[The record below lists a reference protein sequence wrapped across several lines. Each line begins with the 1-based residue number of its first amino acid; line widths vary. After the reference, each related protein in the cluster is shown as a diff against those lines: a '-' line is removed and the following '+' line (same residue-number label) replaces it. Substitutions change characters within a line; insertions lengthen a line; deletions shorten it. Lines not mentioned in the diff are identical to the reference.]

1 MEHFRSA
8 VACLVGVIAIV
19 SLMAILVM
27 SSNTQSQSCQTELCD
42 LLVQCELGLP
52 HAPEPDAG
60 KEPTLAPPRIDDPV
74 STADNPVR
82 TPSLG
87 QSVYVQI
94 KTDHSDIEVG
104 WASGELLG
112 R

>member
-1 MEHFRSA
+1 MEHLRSA

-19 SLMAILVM
+19 CLMAILLI
-27 SSNTQSQSCQTELCD
+27 SSNTQRQSCRTELCD
-42 LLVQCELGLP
+42 NLVQCELVLP
-52 HAPEPDAG
+52 RAPEPDAG
-60 KEPTLAPPRIDDPV
+60 KEPTLAPPRIEDRI
-74 STADNPVR
+74 STADTPER
-82 TPSLG
+82 SPSLG

-104 WASGELLG
+104 WASSEILG